1 VTAAARPTAPDTA
14 RGRGPNGLALA
25 TGFLTRIPVPAR
37 AGATAALAPGAL
49 GRAAVWF
56 PVVGA
61 LVGAVLG
68 ATRLLADL
76 VLPPGPATA
85 LAVGAAIAV
94 TGALHEDGLA
104 DTADGLGA
112 HRAPERRLEIM
123 RDPRVGTFGAVALVL
138 ALLLTWSLLSG
149 LDGRDCLVAAVA
161 AHALAR
167 WAMLVGATAFP
178 PARAPGAGAGTLLT
192 VTRTRLAA
200 ATLVAT
206 AIAVAAAGPVPGA
219 IAVGSALL
227 ATAALGAAA
236 TRALGGVTGDVYG
249 ATGKAVEIAAI
260 ATLVAAWN

>member
-1 VTAAARPTAPDTA
+1 VSAAAEPTAGDA
-14 RGRGPNGLALA
+14 AGRRGPNGPALAL
-25 TGFLTRIPVPAR
+25 TFLTRIPVPGNAPTVLL
-37 AGATAALAPGAL
+37 GPGAL

-76 VLPPGPATA
+76 VLPPGPSTA
-85 LAVGAAIAV
+85 LAIGVAVAV

-138 ALLLTWSLLSG
+138 ALLLAWSLLSG
-149 LDGRDCLVAAVA
+149 LDGRRCLLAAVA

-167 WAMLVGATAFP
+167 WSMLLAAAAFP
-178 PARAPGAGAGTLLT
+178 PARAPGAGAGTLLA
-192 VTRTRLAA
+192 VSLPRLA
-200 ATLVAT
+200 VAT
-206 AIAVAAAGPVPGA
+206 VVAAAIALAAAGPVPGA
-219 IAVGSALL
+219 VAVAVTLA
-227 ATAALGAAA
+227 ATAAVGATA

-249 ATGKAVEIAAI
+249 ATGKVVEIAAI
-260 ATLVAAWN
+260 AALVAVWG